1 MRLKDKVAVIT
12 GAARGIGQA
21 YAERFAQEGAA
32 IVVADILDR
41 EGEAVVAG
49 IKAKGAR
56 AVYARCDV
64 TSRAQVSALM
74 DRAVTSFG
82 QLDIVIA
89 NAALPDFG
97 DVMDVTD
104 DTFDKVFAVNVKGTF
119 LTDQEAAKRMIAGKR
134 KGVIINIASTVAV
147 VGDNY
152 EGCYPASKGAV
163 NLLTRTFALSM
174 APHGIRVVAIGP
186 GPVKTAMMAGPLSD
200 PVRLKGLKARTPLGR
215 PAEPFEIA
223 AVAVFLAS
231 DEASFVTGQTYYA
244 DGGRLA
250 LNYVMPETN

>member
-21 YAERFAQEGAA
+21 YAERFAAEGAA
-32 IVVADILDR
+32 VVLADILDK
-41 EGEAVVAG
+41 EGQAVAAG
-49 IKAKGAR
+49 IAAKGGRAR
-56 AVYARCDV
+56 YVRCDV
-64 TSRAQVSALM
+64 SRRADVSALM
-74 DRAVTSFG
+74 DAAVSTFG
-82 QLDIVIA
+82 HLDVAIA
-89 NAALPDFG
+89 NAALVDAG

-104 DTFDKVFAVNVKGTF
+104 ETFERVFAVNVRGTF
-119 LTDQEAAKRMIAGKR
+119 LTDQEAAKRMIAGRR
-134 KGVIINIASTVAV
+134 KGVLINIASTVAV

-152 EGCYPASKGAV
+152 EGCYSATKGAV
-163 NLLTRTFALSM
+163 NLLTRTFALSL

-200 PVRLKGLKARTPLGR
+200 PVRLKGLRARTPLGR
-215 PAEPFEIA
+215 PAEPSEIA

>member
-1 MRLKDKVAVIT
+1 MRIKDKVAVIT

-21 YAERFAQEGAA
+21 YAERFAAEGAA
-32 IVVADILDR
+32 VVLADILDK
-41 EGEAVVAG
+41 EGQAVAAG
-49 IKAKGAR
+49 IAAKGGRAR
-56 AVYARCDV
+56 YVRCDV
-64 TSRAQVSALM
+64 SRRADVSALM
-74 DRAVTSFG
+74 DAAVSTFG
-82 QLDIVIA
+82 HLDVAIA
-89 NAALPDFG
+89 NAALVDEG

-104 DTFDKVFAVNVKGTF
+104 ETFERVFAVNVRGTF
-119 LTDQEAAKRMIAGKR
+119 LTDQEAAKRMIAGRR
-134 KGVIINIASTVAV
+134 KGVLINIASTVAV

-152 EGCYPASKGAV
+152 EGCYSATKGAV
-163 NLLTRTFALSM
+163 NLLTRTFALSL

-200 PVRLKGLKARTPLGR
+200 PVRLKGLRARTPLGR
-215 PAEPFEIA
+215 PAEPSEIA

>member
-21 YAERFAQEGAA
+21 YAERFAAEGAA
-32 IVVADILDR
+32 VVLADILDK
-41 EGEAVVAG
+41 EGQAVATD
-49 IKAKGAR
+49 IAAKGGRAR
-56 AVYARCDV
+56 YVRCDV
-64 TSRAQVSALM
+64 SKRAEVSALM
-74 DRAVTSFG
+74 DAAVSTYG
-82 QLDIVIA
+82 HLDVAIA
-89 NAALPDFG
+89 NAALVDEG

-104 DTFDKVFAVNVKGTF
+104 ETFERMFAVNVKGTF
-119 LTDQEAAKRMIAGKR
+119 LTDQEAAKRMIAGRR
-134 KGVIINIASTVAV
+134 KGVLINIASTVAV

-152 EGCYPASKGAV
+152 EGCYSATKGAV
-163 NLLTRTFALSM
+163 NLLTRTFALSL

-215 PAEPFEIA
+215 PAEPSEIA

>member
-21 YAERFAQEGAA
+21 YAERFAAEGAA
-32 IVVADILDR
+32 VVVADILDK
-41 EGEAVVAG
+41 EGQAVAAG
-49 IKAKGAR
+49 IAAKGGRAR
-56 AVYARCDV
+56 YVRCDV
-64 TSRAQVSALM
+64 SRRAEVSALM
-74 DRAVTSFG
+74 DTAVSAFG
-82 QLDIVIA
+82 HLDVAIA
-89 NAALPDFG
+89 NAALVDEG
-97 DVMDVTD
+97 DVMAVTD
-104 DTFDKVFAVNVKGTF
+104 ETFERVFAVNVKGTF
-119 LTDQEAAKRMIAGKR
+119 LTDQEAAKRMIAGR
-134 KGVIINIASTVAV
+134 RRGVLINIASTVAV

-152 EGCYPASKGAV
+152 EGCYSATKGAV
-163 NLLTRTFALSM
+163 NLLTRTFALSL

-215 PAEPFEIA
+215 PAEPSEIA

>member
-1 MRLKDKVAVIT
+1 MRLKNKVAVIT

-21 YAERFAQEGAA
+21 YAERFAAEGAA
-32 IVVADILDR
+32 VVLADILDK
-41 EGEAVVAG
+41 EGQAVAAG
-49 IKAKGAR
+49 IAAKGGR
-56 AVYARCDV
+56 ACYVRCDV
-64 TSRAQVSALM
+64 SRRADVSALM
-74 DRAVTSFG
+74 DAAVSTFG
-82 QLDIVIA
+82 HLDVAIA
-89 NAALPDFG
+89 NAALVDAG

-104 DTFDKVFAVNVKGTF
+104 ETFERVFAVNVRGTF
-119 LTDQEAAKRMIAGKR
+119 LTDQEAAKRMIAGRR
-134 KGVIINIASTVAV
+134 KGVLINIASTVAV

-152 EGCYPASKGAV
+152 EGCYSATKGAV
-163 NLLTRTFALSM
+163 NLLTRTFALSL

-200 PVRLKGLKARTPLGR
+200 PVRLKGLRARTPLGR
-215 PAEPFEIA
+215 PAEPSEIA

>member
-21 YAERFAQEGAA
+21 YAERFAAEGAA
-32 IVVADILDR
+32 VVVADILDK
-41 EGEAVVAG
+41 EGQAVAAG
-49 IKAKGAR
+49 IAAKGGRAR
-56 AVYARCDV
+56 YVRCDV
-64 TSRAQVSALM
+64 SRRAEVSALM
-74 DRAVTSFG
+74 DAAVSAYG
-82 QLDIVIA
+82 QLDVAIA
-89 NAALPDFG
+89 NAALVDEG
-97 DVMDVTD
+97 DIMDVTD
-104 DTFDKVFAVNVKGTF
+104 ETFARVFAVNVKGTL
-119 LTDQEAAKRMIAGKR
+119 LTDQEAAKRMIAGRR
-134 KGVIINIASTVAV
+134 KGVLINIASTVAV

-152 EGCYPASKGAV
+152 EGCYSASKGAV
-163 NLLTRTFALSM
+163 NLLTRTFALSL

-200 PVRLKGLKARTPLGR
+200 PVRLKGIKARTPLGR
-215 PAEPFEIA
+215 AAEPAEIA

>member
-21 YAERFAQEGAA
+21 YAERFAAEGAA
-32 IVVADILDR
+32 VVVADILDK
-41 EGEAVVAG
+41 EGQAVAAG
-49 IKAKGAR
+49 IAAKGGRAR
-56 AVYARCDV
+56 YVRCDV
-64 TSRAQVSALM
+64 SRRAEVSALM
-74 DRAVTSFG
+74 DAAVSAYG
-82 QLDIVIA
+82 QLDVAIA
-89 NAALPDFG
+89 NAALVDEG
-97 DVMDVTD
+97 AIMDVTD
-104 DTFDKVFAVNVKGTF
+104 ETFARVFAVNVKGTL
-119 LTDQEAAKRMIAGKR
+119 LTDQEAAKRMIAGRR
-134 KGVIINIASTVAV
+134 KGVLINIASTVAV

-152 EGCYPASKGAV
+152 EGCYSASKGAV
-163 NLLTRTFALSM
+163 NLLTRTFALSL

-200 PVRLKGLKARTPLGR
+200 PVRLKGIKARTPLGR
-215 PAEPFEIA
+215 AAEPAEIA

>member
-1 MRLKDKVAVIT
+1 MRLKNKVAVIT

-21 YAERFAQEGAA
+21 YAERFAAEGAA
-32 IVVADILDR
+32 VVLADILDK
-41 EGEAVVAG
+41 EGQAVAAG
-49 IKAKGAR
+49 IAAKGGR
-56 AVYARCDV
+56 ACYVRCDV
-64 TSRAQVSALM
+64 SRRADVSALM
-74 DRAVTSFG
+74 DAAVSTFG
-82 QLDIVIA
+82 HLDVAIA
-89 NAALPDFG
+89 NAALVDAG

-104 DTFDKVFAVNVKGTF
+104 ETFERVFAVNVRGTF
-119 LTDQEAAKRMIAGKR
+119 LTDQEAAKRMIAGRR
-134 KGVIINIASTVAV
+134 KGVLINIASTVAV

-152 EGCYPASKGAV
+152 EGCYSATKGAV
-163 NLLTRTFALSM
+163 NLLTRTFALSL

-200 PVRLKGLKARTPLGR
+200 PVRLKGLRARTPLGR
-215 PAEPFEIA
+215 PAEPSEIA

-250 LNYVMPETN
+250 LNYVMPETH